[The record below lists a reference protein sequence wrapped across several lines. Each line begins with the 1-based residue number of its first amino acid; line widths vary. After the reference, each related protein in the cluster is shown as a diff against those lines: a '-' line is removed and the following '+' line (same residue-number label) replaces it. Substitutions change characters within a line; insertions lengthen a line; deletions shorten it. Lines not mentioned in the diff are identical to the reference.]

1 MRKLSLISFLMLI
14 VSVPTFA
21 GGLLTNT
28 NQNVAFLRN
37 IARGASTEI
46 DAVYSNPAGV
56 AFLNDGF
63 HLSLNGQSAFQTR
76 TINSTLGD
84 PTIKDPIILPFIG
97 NGRSAT
103 KEFKGEASAP
113 FIPSF
118 QAAYKKG
125 NWTFSG
131 SFAVTG
137 GGGKATFNEGLASFE
152 SKVAMT
158 PIVLSKVG
166 FAGTNQY
173 AVSSYMQGKQY
184 IFGLQLGATYKLND
198 NLAVFGGGRMNYV
211 SNSYFGYLR
220 NISANLNGGD
230 MVNLNDE
237 SIKNQLL
244 TKKGQYSAAAAQYTT
259 LATAA
264 NAAGNT
270 QLAAQYTTAAASA
283 TTAANAISSVVAG
296 STDKELDCDQS
307 GWGLTPII
315 GIDYKIGKLNLG
327 AKYEFKTNLNI
338 ENKTKVNS
346 TGVVAYDHGVNTP
359 NDIPAMLTVG
369 AQYSI
374 LPSVRASLGWNHYY
388 DKDAKMAND
397 KQKYLGGGTD
407 EYLAGAEWDIT
418 NRVLVSAGF
427 QSTNY
432 ELQDNYMSDMSFT
445 TSSYSVGMG
454 AAFKLNK
461 SLKVNVAYFFTN
473 YDKYTK
479 VSKSTVEDA
488 NSVGYN
494 GTGLAGTDVFTRTN
508 KVFGVGVDYTF

>member
-1 MRKLSLISFLMLI
+1 MKKLSLISAMLLI

-63 HLSLNGQSAFQTR
+63 HLSFNGQSAFQTR
-76 TINSTLGD
+76 TINSTFA
-84 PTIKDPIILPFIG
+84 PFVG
-97 NGRSAT
+97 NGGSAT

-118 QAAYKKG
+118 QAAYKKR

-152 SKVAMT
+152 SKVAMI
-158 PIVLSKVG
+158 PVILSKVG

-173 AVSSYMQGKQY
+173 DVSSFMEGRQY
-184 IFGLQLGATYKLND
+184 IFGLQLGATYKLTD

-220 NISANLNGGD
+220 NISANFKGGE
-230 MVNLNDE
+230 MVNLNDPTVKAQLQGA
-237 SIKNQLL
+237 KNQY
-244 TKKGQYSAAAAQYTT
+244 TTNAAAATAAAAAATAAGNASAAAQYTAA
-259 LATAA
+259 AT
-264 NAAGNT
+264 
-270 QLAAQYTTAAASA
+270 QYTS
-283 TTAANAISSVVAG
+283 AANAIAAVSAG
-296 STDKELDCDQS
+296 VTDKELDCDQT
-307 GWGLTPII
+307 GWGITPII
-315 GIDYKIGKLNLG
+315 GLDYKIGKLNIG
-327 AKYEFKTNLNI
+327 AKYEFRTNLNI
-338 ENKTKVNS
+338 ENKTKINT
-346 TGVVAYDHGVNTP
+346 TGVLAYDHGVNTP
-359 NDIPAMLTVG
+359 NDIPAMFTVG

-374 LPSVRASLGWNHYY
+374 LPTVRASLGLNHFY
-388 DKDAKMAND
+388 DKDARMANN
-397 KQKYLGGGTD
+397 KQKYLSGGTD

-418 NRVLVSAGF
+418 DRILVSGGY

-432 ELQDNYMSDMSFT
+432 DLQDGYMSDMSFT

-454 AAFKLNK
+454 AAFKLTK

-479 VSKSTVEDA
+479 VSKSTAED
-488 NSVGYN
+488 SKSTGYN

>member
-1 MRKLSLISFLMLI
+1 MKKLSLISFLLLI

-63 HLSLNGQSAFQTR
+63 HLSFNGQSAFQTR
-76 TINSTLGD
+76 TINSTFA
-84 PTIKDPIILPFIG
+84 PFEG
-97 NGRSAT
+97 NGGIRTSDS
-103 KEFKGEASAP
+103 KSYYKVYKGEASAP

-118 QAAYKKG
+118 QAAYKKR

-137 GGGKATFNEGLASFE
+137 GGGKATFNDGLASFE
-152 SKVAMT
+152 SKVAMI

-173 AVSSYMQGKQY
+173 AVSSYMQGRQY

-220 NISANLNGGD
+220 NISANLYGD
-230 MVNLNDE
+230 EMVNLNDE

-259 LATAA
+259 LAAA
-264 NAAGNT
+264 ATAAGNT
-270 QLAAQYTTAAASA
+270 QLATQYTTAAASA
-283 TTAANAISSVVAG
+283 TTAVNAISSVVVG

-307 GWGLTPII
+307 GWGITPII

-346 TGVVAYDHGVNTP
+346 TGVAAYDHGVNTP
-359 NDIPAMLTVG
+359 NDIPAMFTVG

-374 LPSVRASLGWNHYY
+374 LPTVRASLGLNHYY
-388 DKDAKMAND
+388 DKDAKMANN
-397 KQKYLGGGTD
+397 KQQYLSGGTD

-418 NRVLVSAGF
+418 DRILVSGGY

-432 ELQDNYMSDMSFT
+432 DLQDGYMSDMSFT
-445 TSSYSVGMG
+445 TSSYSIGMG
-454 AAFKLNK
+454 AAFKLTK

-479 VSKSTVEDA
+479 VSKATAEDSKST
-488 NSVGYN
+488 GYN

>member
-1 MRKLSLISFLMLI
+1 MKKLSLISFLLLI

-76 TINSTLGD
+76 TINSTFA
-84 PTIKDPIILPFIG
+84 PFIG
-97 NGRSAT
+97 NGGSTT
-103 KEFKGEASAP
+103 KVFKGEATAP

-118 QAAYKKG
+118 QAAYKKH

-137 GGGKATFNEGLASFE
+137 GGGKATFNDGLASFE
-152 SKVAMT
+152 SKVAMI
-158 PIVLSKVG
+158 PAVLSKVG
-166 FAGTNQY
+166 FAGTDKYEVN
-173 AVSSYMQGKQY
+173 SFMEGRQY
-184 IFGLQLGATYKLND
+184 IFGLQLGATYKLTD
-198 NLAVFGGGRMNYV
+198 NLSVFGGGRMNYV
-211 SNSYFGYLR
+211 SNSYFGYVR
-220 NISANLNGGD
+220 NISANFKGEE
-230 MVNLNDE
+230 MVNLNDPTV
-237 SIKNQLL
+237 KAQL
-244 TKKGQYSAAAAQYTT
+244 KAAKDQYTAGAAAAT
-259 LATAA
+259 
-264 NAAGNT
+264 AAGNT
-270 QLAAQYTTAAASA
+270 SLAAQYTS
-283 TTAANAISSVVAG
+283 AANAIASVSAG
-296 STDKELDCDQS
+296 AADKELDCDQS
-307 GWGLTPII
+307 GWGITPII
-315 GIDYKIGKLNLG
+315 GADFKMNKLNIG
-327 AKYEFKTNLNI
+327 VKYEFKTNLNI
-338 ENKTKVNS
+338 ENRTKINT
-346 TGVVAYDHGVNTP
+346 TGVKAYDHGVNTP
-359 NDIPAMLTVG
+359 SDIPSLLTVG

-374 LPSVRASLGWNHYY
+374 LPTVRASIGWNHFF
-388 DKDAKMAND
+388 DTHARMANN
-397 KQKYLGGGTD
+397 KQQYLSGGTD

-418 NRVLVSAGF
+418 DRVLVSGGY

-432 ELQDNYMSDMSFT
+432 GLEDGYMSDMSFT
-445 TSSYSVGMG
+445 TSSYSIGMG
-454 AAFKLNK
+454 AAFKLTK

-479 VSKSTVEDA
+479 VSNATAEDSKST
-488 NSVGYN
+488 GYN

>member
-1 MRKLSLISFLMLI
+1 MKKLSLISAMLLI

-63 HLSLNGQSAFQTR
+63 HLSFNGQSAFQTR
-76 TINSTLGD
+76 TINSTFA
-84 PTIKDPIILPFIG
+84 PFVG
-97 NGRSAT
+97 NGGAAT

-118 QAAYKKG
+118 QAAYKKR

-152 SKVAMT
+152 SKVAMI
-158 PIVLSKVG
+158 PIVLNQVG

-173 AVSSYMQGKQY
+173 AVSSYMRGRQY

-237 SIKNQLL
+237 LIKNQLL
-244 TKKGQYSAAAAQYTT
+244 TKKNQYSAAATQYTA
-259 LATAA
+259 LAAA
-264 NAAGNT
+264 ATTAGNT

-283 TTAANAISSVVAG
+283 KTGAAAISSVVDG
-296 STDKELDCDQS
+296 SADKELDCDQS

-315 GIDYKIGKLNLG
+315 GLDYKIGKLNLG
-327 AKYEFKTNLNI
+327 AKYEFRTNLNI
-338 ENKTKVNS
+338 ENQTKINS
-346 TGVVAYDHGVNTP
+346 TGVLAYDHGVNTP
-359 NDIPAMLTVG
+359 NDIPAMFTVG

-374 LPSVRASLGWNHYY
+374 LPTVRASLGLNHFY
-388 DKDAKMAND
+388 DKDARMANN
-397 KQKYLGGGTD
+397 KQKYLSGGTD

-418 NRVLVSAGF
+418 DRILVSGGY

-432 ELQDNYMSDMSFT
+432 DLQDGYMSDMSFT

-454 AAFKLNK
+454 AAFKLTK

-479 VSKSTVEDA
+479 VSKSTAED
-488 NSVGYN
+488 SKSTGYN

>member
-76 TINSTLGD
+76 TINSTFA
-84 PTIKDPIILPFIG
+84 PFAG
-97 NGRSAT
+97 NGGSAT

-118 QAAYKKG
+118 QAAYKKR

-152 SKVAMT
+152 SKVAMI

-173 AVSSYMQGKQY
+173 TVSSYMQGRQY

-244 TKKGQYSAAAAQYTT
+244 TKKGLYSAAAAQYTT
-259 LATAA
+259 AAAAAT
-264 NAAGNT
+264 AAGNT

-315 GIDYKIGKLNLG
+315 GVDYKIGKLNLG

-346 TGVVAYDHGVNTP
+346 TGVIAYDHGVNTP
-359 NDIPAMLTVG
+359 NDIPAMFTVG

-397 KQKYLGGGTD
+397 KQNYLGGGTD

-418 NRVLVSAGF
+418 DRVLVSGGF

-432 ELQDNYMSDMSFT
+432 ELQDKYMSDMSFT
-445 TSSYSVGMG
+445 TSSYSIGMG

-479 VSKSTVEDA
+479 VSKSTAEDA